1 MKKIKIFSPATVSNV
16 ACGFDILGFPIE
28 SFGDEM
34 TISKSDNMGVRI
46 TKVEG
51 YPIPSDPKKNVAT
64 VSAEKLI
71 KDLKP
76 NCGFDIEIKKNIIPG
91 SGIGSSGSNAAGSV
105 FGINKLLGEPLTTK
119 QLIKYAMAGEG
130 ISSLTEHPDNV
141 APALLGGLVMVK
153 SIEEENIIS
162 LPIPKDLF
170 CFVINPKIEVKT
182 SFSRKILPREVELNL
197 MTKQVANFGAL
208 VHALHTSNYDILRSS
223 LVDNVIEKHRK
234 KLIPSF
240 DKVKNK
246 CLELGALGC
255 SISGSGPS
263 IFALTKGKDDA
274 NKINTEINK
283 IYKETNIDFSTYV
296 SKISSEGI
304 KIIDPN

>member
-1 MKKIKIFSPATVSNV
+1 M
-16 ACGFDILGFPIE
+16 
-28 SFGDEM
+28 M
-34 TISKSDNMGVRI
+34 
-46 TKVEG
+46 
-51 YPIPSDPKKNVAT
+51 
-64 VSAEKLI
+64 
-71 KDLKP
+71 
-76 NCGFDIEIKKNIIPG
+76 
-91 SGIGSSGSNAAGSV
+91 
-105 FGINKLLGEPLTTK
+105 
-119 QLIKYAMAGEG
+119 GEG
-130 ISSLTEHPDNV
+130 ISSSSEHPDNV

-153 SIEEENIIS
+153 STEEENIIS

-182 SFSRKILPREVELNL
+182 SYSREILPKEVELSL

-208 VHALHTSNYDILRSS
+208 VHALHTSNYDLLSSS

-240 DKVKNK
+240 DKVKTK

-263 IFALTKGKDDA
+263 IFALTKGEGDA
-274 NKINTEINK
+274 NKINSEIND
-283 IYKETNIDFSTYV
+283 IYKETNIDFSTYI

-304 KIIDPN
+304 KIIDSD